1 MRHIS
6 RLLHAAAGV
15 PWRGLMPTRTW
26 LLPILLLVAFFTV
39 DGHPK
44 AAGPTATLH
53 VVGDLPGGEAF
64 SVVRDVTKVGNV
76 LYASGVS
83 TSRFLCPAGNPGCLP
98 NGDTGFLWR
107 FDGTNTTMQAL
118 PDLSASLLN
127 NAINA
132 GWDLTPD
139 GRYLASQARLFMPV
153 SPTNPSPHF
162 EGRGVRVDAA
172 VVPGAGANL
181 NLTPGALP
189 NNSNADA
196 VAISDDGRIL
206 YGLANF
212 GAGGRATRYDSLTQT
227 NTPIPLLVRN
237 GVTDTTNGVSL
248 RGSSSN
254 GDVAVGTSVNAAF
267 NLWAYRYKEGQ
278 GVAAI
283 PRLPG
288 GAFNRSIAVTPDGDL
303 VLLSGNNVAHGNITE
318 VYLWRASTNQIQELG
333 APNTVPTWN
342 PGYLL
347 CNDHQCNAGRTLV
360 GGMTTDGSVVA
371 INFGGPE
378 AQFAYFRNQHGW
390 FHLAS
395 ALAANG
401 IDMSSDGWNP
411 PTVVINGISP
421 DGTLVYGAG
430 AQNGTVK
437 GFIIEFPAGALAA
450 FNPTPTPPANKSI
463 VGAWSFGDPN
473 NPDGVILFNDDGTY
487 YDIERAQSPN
497 EVTGRERGYYTF
509 DGSHLGFTALL
520 DSNGGNG
527 PSGISGSSLAATLVG
542 NVLTGTS
549 PWIDPQLVAQRVV
562 GAPGEVIGGWTGS
575 DATDTAALVLTPNRY
590 VFAVDH
596 PDGNESEFG
605 SYVWNTVSHELAA
618 TPDGGAPDHNTAT
631 LTADER
637 GLIVV
642 ENNGETNTFSRVI
655 HPLTPAITSALSA
668 TATSGLSFAYQITA
682 TQSPSTFGAVGL
694 PAGLNIDAAG
704 LIAGTPTVTGSFDVL
719 IKASNAVSTSVG
731 VNHLAL
737 TVIAPAVVGPGATTV
752 TPIPPDVP
760 GEPAPLTIEFSNVT
774 SGGTISVATIDPE
787 TVLSAPDPPA
797 GFSLGDN
804 PVYYEITPSPG
815 LTFTGPVTV
824 CFSYAGI
831 TFAGFP
837 RLLHYDEALAQ
848 WVDITTSVDAA
859 TMTICGLTSSFS
871 PFALAAATVRTVG
884 FHAPTNPLA
893 GAMNPATAGSTVPLK
908 FNVFGESGEITNPA
922 ALENLVFESSP
933 VACEGGAPGNWTTA
947 AGPGGTGLR
956 YDSTAHQFVQ
966 NWKTPKTPGCYF
978 VRIKADGVL
987 LSALF
992 KLK

>member
-1 MRHIS
+1 
-6 RLLHAAAGV
+6 
-15 PWRGLMPTRTW
+15 MPTRTW
-26 LLPILLLVAFFTV
+26 LLPLFLLVAFFTI
-39 DGHPK
+39 DGHPR

-64 SVVRDVTKVGNV
+64 SVVRDVTRVGNV

-83 TSRFLCPAGNPGCLP
+83 ASRYLCALASQPPGCLP
-98 NGDTGFLWR
+98 TGDTGFLWR

-118 PDLSASLLN
+118 PDLSATLLN

-139 GRYLASQARLFMPV
+139 GRYIASQARLFFAAAPPV
-153 SPTNPSPHF
+153 TAHF
-162 EGRGVRVDAA
+162 EGRGVRVDTTVLPDAA
-172 VVPGAGANL
+172 ANL
-181 NLTPGALP
+181 NLAPGVFP
-189 NNSNADA
+189 NGTQIDA
-196 VAISDDGRIL
+196 TAISDDGRIL
-206 YGLANF
+206 YGLVNS
-212 GAGGRATRYDSLTQT
+212 GGVGRATRFDATTQT
-227 NTPIPLLVRN
+227 STLIPLVVRG
-237 GVTDTTNGVSL
+237 GVTDTANGVSP
-248 RGSSSN
+248 RGTSSS
-254 GDVAVGTSVNAAF
+254 GDVVVGTSTNGTPA
-267 NLWAYRYKEGQ
+267 LWAYRYKHGEG
-278 GVAAI
+278 VTAI

-288 GAFNRSIAVTPDGDL
+288 GTFNRSIAVSPDGDL
-303 VLLSGNNVAHGNITE
+303 VLLSGNNPSHGNAIE
-318 VYLWRASTNQIQELG
+318 VYFWRASTNQIQQLG
-333 APNTVPTWN
+333 SPNSSTWN

-347 CNDHQCNAGRTLV
+347 CNDHQCNVGRALV
-360 GGMTTDGSVVA
+360 GGMTADGSVVA
-371 INFGGPE
+371 INFGGLD

-401 IDMSSDGWNP
+401 IDLSSDGWNP
-411 PTVVINGISP
+411 TTVVINGISR

-430 AQNGTVK
+430 AQNGVVK
-437 GFIIEFPAGALAA
+437 GFIVEFAAGALAA

-497 EVTGRERGYYTF
+497 EQTGRERGYYTF

-562 GAPGEVIGGWTGS
+562 GAPGEIIGGWIGS
-575 DATDTAALVLTPNRY
+575 DDTDTVALVLTPNRY
-590 VFAVDH
+590 FFGADH
-596 PDGNESEFG
+596 PDGSEAELG
-605 SYVWNTVSHELAA
+605 SYFWNVVSHALVA
-618 TPDGGAPDHNTAT
+618 TPDSGAPNDNTVT

-642 ENNGETNTFSRVI
+642 EDNGETNVFSRVI

-704 LIAGTPTVTGSFDVL
+704 LIAGTPTATGSFDVL
-719 IKASNAVSTSVG
+719 IKASNAVSTSTG
-731 VNHLAL
+731 VNHLLL
-737 TVIAPAVVGPGATTV
+737 TVVAPAVVNTGATTV
-752 TPIPPDVP
+752 TPIPPDAP

-774 SGGTISVATIDPE
+774 TGGTISVATIDPE

-797 GFSLGDN
+797 GFSLGD
-804 PVYYEITPSPG
+804 PPIYYEITPSES

-831 TFAGFP
+831 TFTGFP
-837 RLLHYDEALAQ
+837 RLLHYDETLAQ
-848 WVDITTSVDAA
+848 WIDITTSVDTA
-859 TMTICGLTSSFS
+859 TSTICGLTSSFS
-871 PFALAAATVRTVG
+871 PFALAAAALRTVG
-884 FHAPTNPLA
+884 FHAPTSPLA
-893 GAMNPATAGSTVPLK
+893 GALNIANAGSTVPLK

-922 ALENLVFESSP
+922 ALANLVFEASP
-933 VACEGGAPGNWTTA
+933 VVCEGGAPENWTGA
-947 AGPGGTGLR
+947 ATTGSTGLR

-978 VRIKADGVL
+978 VRLQADGVL

-992 KLK
+992 RLK